1 MAEAHQLITN
11 PEQADDRKIPV
22 FTVLKN
28 KAILKNISLLQ
39 APPEMN
45 NFGGDIR
52 TSGNSSNSLEERDR
66 DAILTVGRH
75 PNCSIVLSHPS
86 ISRFH
91 LQIRSKSSVGKLSV
105 TDLSSVHGTWVYGK
119 RI

>member
-28 KAILKNISLLQ
+28 NAILKNIFLLQ

-75 PNCSIVLSHPS
+75 PNCKCVRRRLGSSPLLTY
-86 ISRFH
+86 H
-91 LQIRSKSSVGKLSV
+91 LCMGLGCLERG
-105 TDLSSVHGTWVYGK
+105 
-119 RI
+119 